1 MRLNNLN
8 MCLWIL
14 NEFRLSVGVDMS
26 WVGLDIRS
34 IYLVI
39 NDTYILIRKSVSCLC
54 LLLVAKEK
62 GF

>member
-1 MRLNNLN
+1 
-8 MCLWIL
+8 
-14 NEFRLSVGVDMS
+14 MS

-39 NDTYILIRKSVSCLC
+39 NDAYILIRKYVSCMC